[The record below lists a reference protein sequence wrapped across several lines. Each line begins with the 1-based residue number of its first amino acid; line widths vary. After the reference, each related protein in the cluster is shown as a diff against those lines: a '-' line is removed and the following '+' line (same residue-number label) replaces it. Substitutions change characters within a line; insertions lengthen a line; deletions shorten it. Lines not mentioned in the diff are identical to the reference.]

1 VNLYW
6 SWIALTAAMGMT
18 LRYLKFFSHFAV
30 EVFTAYAYKKDAA
43 RGSKLKWRWTF
54 QANPD
59 VSYVALA
66 KILSAG

>member
-6 SWIALTAAMGMT
+6 SWIALAAAMGMT

-43 RGSKLKWRWTF
+43 RGSK
-54 QANPD
+54 
-59 VSYVALA
+59 
-66 KILSAG
+66 